1 MWESSDIYILCV
13 MHFPQCYFIF
23 SPLKEIIL
31 DGGFLSVS
39 PTAYSLMFQSH
50 DHKLTDTWGFI

>member
-31 DGGFLSVS
+31 VRGFYQYHPLLI
-39 PTAYSLMFQSH
+39 P
-50 DHKLTDTWGFI
+50 